1 MAITLEQVRQQYPQY
16 NDKSDEELATALHK
30 KFYSSMPQDEF
41 FNKIGFS
48 KEPVQQQKQ
57 ISMQQEQLP
66 PAYVRYPLSILQ
78 GMATVGQNIGE
89 FPFKLMGMKSSEPV
103 DFRKALGYQYQP
115 TGGERLAETITEQ
128 VPGLVLP
135 EAKLFG
141 AVSKLKQLP
150 KVGSYLASVAGKG
163 LPFAAYKS
171 TQEETPIKGFEKG
184 LAEYALGEGALRGA
198 GAAAKSIKSALRPV
212 DVEKTYGGIQ
222 KAYEEANSKLG
233 NLFEF
238 VTKQAKDRGIENVGK
253 IDETFIDDA
262 KNLLPASKTNKKLIS
277 NAGEGNYESI
287 RKLYSKI
294 GQYRRNAKDF
304 ETAELYDDLR
314 DRINDSLKN
323 HFISTGNKDLSQ
335 WLDAAKS
342 GYSQLKQTYES
353 TPMLRKLVGESQ
365 EIPET
370 LKPLMKKNTEM
381 ARIREL
387 HPEIEKDIAAQN
399 TRKNLKRLGIGAAM
413 YEGYKKLTR
422 D

>member
-16 NDKSDEELATALHK
+16 NGKSDEELATALHK

-48 KEPVQQQKQ
+48 KEPVQQQEQ

-128 VPGLVLP
+128 VPGLILP

-171 TQEETPIKGFEKG
+171 TQEETPMKGFEKG

>member
-48 KEPVQQQKQ
+48 KEPVQQQEQ

-128 VPGLVLP
+128 VPGLILP

-171 TQEETPIKGFEKG
+171 TQEETPMKGFEKG

>member
-1 MAITLEQVRQQYPQY
+1 MAITLEQIRQQYPQY

-30 KFYSSMPQDEF
+30 KFYSNMPQDEF
-41 FNKIGFS
+41 FNKIGFA
-48 KEPVQQQKQ
+48 QQPTKQ
-57 ISMQQEQLP
+57 QENILMQQEQLP

-89 FPFKLMGMKSSEPV
+89 FPFKLMGMKPSEPV

-128 VPGLVLP
+128 VPGLILP
-135 EAKLFG
+135 ETKLFG
-141 AVSKLKQLP
+141 AVEKLKQLP
-150 KVGSYLASVAGKG
+150 KVGSYLASIAGKG
-163 LPFAAYKS
+163 LPFGAFEA
-171 TQEETPIKGFEKG
+171 TQEESPLKGFAKGVGGYAAGLGALKG
-184 LAEYALGEGALRGA
+184 LGAT
-198 GAAAKSIKSALRPV
+198 AKGVKSALRPV

-222 KAYEEANSKLG
+222 KAYDEANSKLG

-238 VTKQAKDRGIENVGK
+238 VTKQAKERGVENVGK
-253 IDETFIDDA
+253 IDETFIEDA
-262 KNLLPASKTNKKLIS
+262 KNLLPGSKTNRKLIS

-342 GYSQLKQTYES
+342 GYSKLKQTYES

-381 ARIREL
+381 AKIREL

-399 TRKNLKRLGIGAAM
+399 ARKNLKRLGIGAAL
-413 YEGYKKLTR
+413 YEGYKKVTR

>member
-16 NDKSDEELATALHK
+16 NDKSDEELATALYK

-48 KEPVQQQKQ
+48 KEPVQQQEQ

-128 VPGLVLP
+128 VPGLILP

-171 TQEETPIKGFEKG
+171 TQEETPMKGFEKG

-222 KAYEEANSKLG
+222 KAYEEANSRLG

>member
-48 KEPVQQQKQ
+48 KEPVQQQEQ

-66 PAYVRYPLSILQ
+66 SAYVRYPLSILQ
-78 GMATVGQNIGE
+78 GIATVGQNIGE
-89 FPFKLMGMKSSEPV
+89 LPFKLMGIKPSEPV

-128 VPGLVLP
+128 VPGLILP

-171 TQEETPIKGFEKG
+171 TQEETPMKGFEKG

-238 VTKQAKDRGIENVGK
+238 VTKQAKERGIENVGK

-262 KNLLPASKTNKKLIS
+262 KNLLPASKTNKKLIL

-399 TRKNLKRLGIGAAM
+399 TRKNLKRLGIGAAI

>member
-48 KEPVQQQKQ
+48 KEPVQQQEQ

-89 FPFKLMGMKSSEPV
+89 FPFKLMGMKSSEPI

-128 VPGLVLP
+128 VPGLILP

-171 TQEETPIKGFEKG
+171 TQEETPMKGFEKG

>member
-30 KFYSSMPQDEF
+30 KFYSSMPQNEF

-48 KEPVQQQKQ
+48 KKPAQQQEQ
-57 ISMQQEQLP
+57 ISMRQEQLP

-89 FPFKLMGMKSSEPV
+89 FPFKLMGMKPSEPV

-128 VPGLVLP
+128 VPGLILP

-141 AVSKLKQLP
+141 AVSKLKELP
-150 KVGSYLASVAGKG
+150 KVGKFVGEVAAKG
-163 LPFAAYKS
+163 IPFGAYEA
-171 TQEETPIKGFEKG
+171 TQEESPLKGFAKGVGGYAAGLGALKG
-184 LAEYALGEGALRGA
+184 L
-198 GAAAKSIKSALRPV
+198 GAAAKGIKSAVRPV
-212 DVEKTYGGIQ
+212 DVEKTYEGIQ

-238 VTKQAKDRGIENVGK
+238 VTKQAKERGIENVGK
-253 IDETFIDDA
+253 IDETFINDA

-314 DRINDSLKN
+314 DRINDSLKS

-399 TRKNLKRLGIGAAM
+399 IRKNLKRLGIGAVM
-413 YEGYKKLTR
+413 YEGYKKLTK

>member
-48 KEPVQQQKQ
+48 KEPVQQQEQ

-128 VPGLVLP
+128 VPGLILP

-171 TQEETPIKGFEKG
+171 TQEETPMKGFEKG

-238 VTKQAKDRGIENVGK
+238 VTKQAKERGIENVGK